1 LLQNLSKMPFNK
13 DAYTRYKLIDE
24 RLRSKNKP
32 APTLL
37 DLQAYVC
44 KKLNKEVS
52 VRTLQTDL
60 QDMRYDSGL
69 GYKAPIAYDRKTK
82 SYCYTEEGY
91 SIDKLPLN
99 EEDLFG
105 LDIAVGILKQFKD
118 LPALRQFQDVITRI
132 STTIRTSKE
141 GNNSAGFL
149 MLDRPM
155 QYQGVQFM
163 QAIVD
168 AIQNSKQLK
177 LWYQGFAR
185 KEPKEHMVQPY
196 FIKEYKG
203 RLYLLAMDIAAG
215 KMPKMLL
222 FSFDRFTKVQ
232 ETMTSFKPDKVDRE
246 NYFAH
251 TLGVSFSTDDP
262 QDIVVRFTKNQA
274 AYVNSQPLHTS
285 QKIVSETDDFTTF
298 SYRLVVNIELKM
310 KLLEMGANAKV
321 LKPDNLTAWLA
332 EETEKMANLYKSAV
346 KNERKKLK

>member
-1 LLQNLSKMPFNK
+1 LLQNLSKMPINK
-13 DAYTRYKLIDE
+13 DAYSRYKLVDE

-52 VRTLQTDL
+52 VRTVQTDL
-60 QDMRYDSGL
+60 QDMRYDKGL
-69 GYKAPIAYDRKTK
+69 GYNAPIAYDRKTK
-82 SYCYTEEGY
+82 AYCYSEAGY

-105 LDIAVGILKQFKD
+105 LDIAIGILQQFKD
-118 LPALRQFQDVITRI
+118 LPALRQFQDAITRI
-132 STTIRTSKE
+132 SASVRTSKE
-141 GNNSAGFL
+141 ASNSAGFL

-155 QYQGVQFM
+155 QYKGVQFM
-163 QAIVD
+163 QPIVD
-168 AIQNSKQLK
+168 AIQNSKHLK

-185 KEPKEHMVQPY
+185 KEPKEHNIQPY

-222 FSFDRFTKVQ
+222 FSFDRVTKVQ
-232 ETMTSFKPDKVDRE
+232 ETLTSFKPDKVDRE

-262 QDIVVRFTKNQA
+262 QDIQVRFTKNQA
-274 AYVNSQPLHTS
+274 AYVISQPLHAS
-285 QKIVSETDDFTTF
+285 QKIVAETEDFTTF
-298 SYRLVVNIELKM
+298 SFRLVVNIELKM
-310 KLLEMGANAKV
+310 KLLELGANAKV
-321 LKPDNLTAWLA
+321 LKPQNLIEWLA
-332 EETEKMANLYKSAV
+332 QETEKMANLYKPSSKTAS
-346 KNERKKLK
+346 KKSK